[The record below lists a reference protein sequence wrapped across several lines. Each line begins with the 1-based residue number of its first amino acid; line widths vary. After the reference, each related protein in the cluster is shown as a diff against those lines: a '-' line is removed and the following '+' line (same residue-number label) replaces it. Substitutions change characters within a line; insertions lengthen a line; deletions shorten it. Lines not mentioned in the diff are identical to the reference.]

1 MSYIYVVPIELE
13 DHSYLEKLES
23 FIFHTFQRRTIRREL
38 KINSKDAFDP
48 SRIQYN
54 SSLILRQLIMKPP
67 PDAEKILGV
76 LDVDLFIPILTFVFG
91 EAQLKGIGAVVSTH
105 RLNNRFY
112 GLPENREVTTDRL
125 LKEAVHE
132 LGHTFGLIHCSQ
144 SKCVMNSSTYVENI
158 DQKPAELCPLC
169 QKSVKM
175 EVNGPANK
183 WFHVP
188 WWGKKTTTT
197 QEQ

>member
-1 MSYIYVVPIELE
+1 MSYIYIVPIELE
-13 DHSYLEKLES
+13 DHSYLETLER
-23 FIFHTFQRRTIRREL
+23 FVFHTFHLRTKRKEF
-38 KINSKDAFDP
+38 KIHLKDAFDP
-48 SRIQYN
+48 NRIQYN

-91 EAQLKGIGAVVSTH
+91 EAQLKGIGAAVSTH
-105 RLNNRFY
+105 RLHNRFY
-112 GLPENREVTTDRL
+112 GLPENREATTDRL

-144 SKCVMNSSTYVENI
+144 PKCVMNSSTYVENI

-169 QKSVKM
+169 QKNIKVEKSGT
-175 EVNGPANK
+175 VNKGFP
-183 WFHVP
+183 FS
-188 WWGKKTTTT
+188 WWGKKR
-197 QEQ
+197 